1 MQAGLLVQSL
11 SWLWSIFV
19 GFCLLSF
26 LSVFIFKL
34 LLKSIEW
41 RRVISFKFLL
51 KSIKQLRVILE
62 SVPYIRIVLLQF
74 ILKPF

>member
-1 MQAGLLVQSL
+1 VQSL
-11 SWLWSIFV
+11 SWLGSIF

-26 LSVFIFKL
+26 LSVVIFKL